1 VNDKQLKWLSYI
13 TCLIMF
19 CATFGGMV
27 VTKTGS
33 GLGCGQEWPL
43 CNGKFVPAYTVSSM
57 IEYSHRAVSGMAG
70 LAALASLIAFWK
82 YKRDRR
88 DLMAYVIGTSV
99 FVVVQAIMGAL
110 AVVKPQSAAIMALHF
125 GFSLIA
131 FASSVMLA
139 LGMRRVEQAKGPV
152 DLERLPRVSK
162 GFRNLVWGTTL
173 YSYIVVYIGAFV
185 SHTDS
190 REGCSGWPLC
200 NGEVIP
206 ELSGGVGI
214 AFMHRV
220 AALLLLIVVAVM
232 GHFAYWRNRD
242 NREIQMLGI
251 SATVLCLLQ
260 VFSGALIMATM
271 HNEEVYVFS
280 ALGHTLLI
288 SALFG
293 VLCYLSVRVWQLSKP
308 LEAEMRP
315 GHNMPREK
323 IV

>member
-1 VNDKQLKWLSYI
+1 
-13 TCLIMF
+13 M
-19 CATFGGMV
+19 
-27 VTKTGS
+27 
-33 GLGCGQEWPL
+33 
-43 CNGKFVPAYTVSSM
+43 
-57 IEYSHRAVSGMAG
+57 
-70 LAALASLIAFWK
+70 
-82 YKRDRR
+82 
-88 DLMAYVIGTSV
+88 
-99 FVVVQAIMGAL
+99 
-110 AVVKPQSAAIMALHF
+110 
-125 GFSLIA
+125 
-131 FASSVMLA
+131 
-139 LGMRRVEQAKGPV
+139 
-152 DLERLPRVSK
+152 
-162 GFRNLVWGTTL
+162 
-173 YSYIVVYIGAFV
+173 
-185 SHTDS
+185 
-190 REGCSGWPLC
+190 
-200 NGEVIP
+200 IP

-232 GHFAYWRNRD
+232 GHYAYWRNRD

-308 LEAEMRP
+308 LEAEIRQAATCPVKRSYKEERRSFLKEHSRFYGIHACKVP
-315 GHNMPREK
+315 GPEFEGF